1 MKVLVAPDKFKGSLT
16 ARDVAGAMA
25 EGIMLAMPEARV
37 VICPVA
43 DGGEGTVDVVVAA
56 TGARERRKTVQGPMP
71 RQEVEARWAYL
82 PPGALDE
89 SGLERE
95 LPGMLD
101 AGEPAAVIEM
111 AQASGHLLVDG
122 PPDPMS
128 ANTVGT
134 GELIAEALDSGC
146 RQIVVGMGG
155 SGTVDCGMGM
165 AVALGY
171 RFLDAGGEELPPGG
185 AFLESIR
192 SIDVTGIDSRLAGT
206 RFFAAYDVVNQ
217 LLGEQGAAQVYG
229 PQKGASQEQVKA
241 LERGL
246 ANAGEILA
254 RELNA
259 DVINCPGAGAAGGL
273 GAGLMAFCGAG
284 VVNGFGFV
292 AAVIGLREKA
302 RAADLVLTGEGSFD
316 SQTMRGKAPAGVV
329 AIASEAGVP
338 VVIVAGRLQG
348 DTGGSRDGVAE
359 YCVVPGPMSL
369 QEAMNNASVMVRSG
383 TERLV
388 RLVRLIPGGRSREQQ
403 AYTER

>member
-1 MKVLVAPDKFKGSLT
+1 MKILVAPDKFKGSLT
-16 ARDVAGAMA
+16 ANDVAGAMA
-25 EGIMLAMPEARV
+25 EGIILAVPEARV

-43 DGGEGTVDVVVAA
+43 DGGEGTVDVVAAA
-56 TGARERRKTVQGPMP
+56 TGARERHKTVQGPMP

-89 SGLERE
+89 SVLEGE
-95 LPGMLD
+95 LPGMLN

-111 AQASGHLLVDG
+111 AQASGHSLVEG
-122 PPDPMS
+122 VLDPLS

-134 GELIAEALDSGC
+134 GELIIEALDSGC

-185 AFLESIR
+185 AFLESVR
-192 SIDVTGIDSRLAGT
+192 SIDVTGSDPRLAET
-206 RFFAAYDVVNQ
+206 TFFAAYDVENP
-217 LLGEQGAAQVYG
+217 LLGEQGAAEVYG
-229 PQKGASQEQVKA
+229 PQKGASWEQVKA

-246 ANAGEILA
+246 ANAGGILA
-254 RELNA
+254 REFNA
-259 DVINCPGAGAAGGL
+259 DVIEFTGAGAAGGL
-273 GAGLMAFCGAG
+273 GAGLVAFCGAG
-284 VVNGFGFV
+284 LVNGFDFV

-302 RAADLVLTGEGSFD
+302 RAVDLVLTGEGSFD

-348 DTGGSRDGVAE
+348 DLRAGRDGVAE
-359 YCVVPGPMSL
+359 YCVVPGPIDPE
-369 QEAMNNASVMVRSG
+369 EAMRDASGLVRSG
-383 TERLV
+383 TERLM